1 MTALRCSSAAQVLN
15 ECPIGGW
22 QRHARQRQRQHVF
35 QFQCN
40 TVSTSNLLGFTCVH
54 GQCRPP
60 QCTFVAKMKSDSSE
74 QQSRTESE
82 WPQIASGHK
91 HTHTHKQTE
100 TRTEAKSSKK
110 ALQQAGTACRALSTD
125 SVTGFDH
132 QVAAA
137 AAAAAVDV
145 VISHCFLCVHT
156 CATSVK
162 VRER

>member
-1 MTALRCSSAAQVLN
+1 MSDWRLAATCATTTTSTRV
-15 ECPIGGW
+15 PIPV
-22 QRHARQRQRQHVF
+22 QHS
-35 QFQCN
+35 QYEQ
-40 TVSTSNLLGFTCVH
+40 STWIRVH

-74 QQSRTESE
+74 HQSRTESE
-82 WPQIASGHK
+82 WPQIASGHT
-91 HTHTHKQTE
+91 HTHTQKQTE
-100 TRTEAKSSKK
+100 TQTESSKK

-132 QVAAA
+132 QAAA

>member
-1 MTALRCSSAAQVLN
+1 MSDWRLAATCATTTTSTRV
-15 ECPIGGW
+15 PIPV
-22 QRHARQRQRQHVF
+22 QHS
-35 QFQCN
+35 QYEQ
-40 TVSTSNLLGFTCVH
+40 STWIRVH

-82 WPQIASGHK
+82 WPQIASGHTN
-91 HTHTHKQTE
+91 THTQKQTE
-100 TRTEAKSSKK
+100 TQTESSKK

-132 QVAAA
+132 QAA